1 MVIDEDV
8 ETIAVAAFRGCGTI
22 QTIDF
27 SRAIRLTTIGAR
39 AFKGC
44 GLLTVIDL
52 TYAGNGVDSIS
63 IGNEAFSAENITSVT
78 FPAAFTV
85 DWEESEGINLKPFTL
100 TNIIDGTGIS
110 DSAYQNWACN
120 EDVLTALFEPPL
132 LGCPYV
138 YSSTSVCTS
147 LAVGG
152 LGDSRGKSTCC
163 TDTAPAFD
171 VLIIKD
177 HVTQVGIGAFSR
189 CPIKHVVIS
198 PSSMLETIGDYAF
211 FQPMNGGGD
220 GLRSIDFSLCTR
232 LRTIGIR

>member
-8 ETIAVAAFRGCGTI
+8 ETIAVAAFRGCSTI
-22 QTIDF
+22 QTVDF
-27 SRAIRLTTIGAR
+27 SRAINLTTIGAR

-44 GLLTVIDL
+44 RLLTVIDL

-63 IGNEAFSAENITSVT
+63 IGNEAFSAEKIASVT

-85 DWEESEGINLKPFTL
+85 DWETSKGINLKPFTL

-132 LGCPYV
+132 VGCPYV
-138 YSSTSVCTS
+138 YSSTSMCTS
-147 LAVGG
+147 VASGG
-152 LGDSRGKSTCC
+152 ASRGASTCC
-163 TDTAPAFD
+163 TAPAPAFD

-177 HVTQVGIGAFSR
+177 HVTQVGIGAFSQ

>member
-1 MVIDEDV
+1 VVIDEDV

-27 SRAIRLTTIGAR
+27 SRAINLTTIGAR

-44 GLLTVIDL
+44 RLLTVIDL

-63 IGNEAFSAENITSVT
+63 IGNEAFSAAKIASVT

-85 DWEESEGINLKPFTL
+85 DWETSEGINLKPFTS
-100 TNIIDGTGIS
+100 TKIIDGTGIS

-120 EDVLTALFEPPL
+120 EDVLTALFQPPL
-132 LGCPYV
+132 VGCPYV
-138 YSSTSVCTS
+138 YSSTSMCTS

-152 LGDSRGKSTCC
+152 QGDSRGASTCC
-163 TDTAPAFD
+163 TAPAFD

-177 HVTQVGIGAFSR
+177 HVTQVGIGAFSQ

-211 FQPMNGGGD
+211 FQTHLGAKV
-220 GLRSIDFSLCTR
+220 LSSIDFSLCTR